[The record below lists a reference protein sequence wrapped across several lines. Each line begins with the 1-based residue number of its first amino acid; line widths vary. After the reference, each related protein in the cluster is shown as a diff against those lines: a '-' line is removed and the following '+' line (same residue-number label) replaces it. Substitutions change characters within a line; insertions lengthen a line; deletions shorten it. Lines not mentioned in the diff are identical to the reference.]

1 MAKKTITNSKNEDC
15 YNMITNQLAQY
26 YAVNADQYDQVYA
39 QEARFDD
46 LDDLQEMIA
55 ELLEGHKVLELACGT
70 AYWTE
75 LIADVAESVH
85 ATDIVPEML
94 ALAET
99 RGLDEDVVTFGP
111 LDAFDLPESNG
122 QYTAVF
128 AAGWWSHVKR
138 EDQDKY
144 LKQLRAKFGKD
155 TLLVLL
161 DDSYVD
167 GASMVIARTDAEGN
181 TYQILTAD
189 DGQRYEIM
197 KNYPTDSALRK
208 KLVPHGR
215 EIRIERLEYY
225 YLLSCR
231 LK

>member
-1 MAKKTITNSKNEDC
+1 
-15 YNMITNQLAQY
+15 MITNQLAQY
-26 YAVNADQYDQVYA
+26 YAVNADNYDQVYG
-39 QEARFDD
+39 QEERFDD

-55 ELLEGHKVLELACGT
+55 ELFQGHKVLELACGT

-85 ATDIVPEML
+85 ATDIVPEMI

-99 RGLDEDVVTFGP
+99 RGLDEDVVSFGVM
-111 LDAFDLPESNG
+111 DAFNLPDG
-122 QYTAVF
+122 LLGKYTAVF
-128 AAGWWSHVKR
+128 AAGWWTHVKR

-144 LKQLRAKFGKD
+144 LKMLRAKLGKD
-155 TLLVLL
+155 VLLVLL
-161 DDSYVD
+161 DSTYVD
-167 GASMVIARTDAEGN
+167 GVSMVFARTDLEGN
-181 TYQILTAD
+181 TFQILTAD
-189 DGQRYEIM
+189 DEQRYEVM
-197 KNYPTDSALRK
+197 NNYPTDSTLRK
-208 KLVPHGR
+208 RLAPHAR

>member
-1 MAKKTITNSKNEDC
+1 
-15 YNMITNQLAQY
+15 MITNQLAQY
-26 YAVNADQYDQVYA
+26 YAVNADNYDQVYG
-39 QEARFDD
+39 QEERFDD

-55 ELLEGHKVLELACGT
+55 ELFQGHKVLELACGT

-85 ATDIVPEML
+85 ATDIVPEMI

-99 RGLDEDVVTFGP
+99 RGLDADVVSFEVM
-111 LDAFDLPESNG
+111 DAFKLPDGLQG

-128 AAGWWSHVKR
+128 AAGWWTHVKR

-144 LKQLRAKFGKD
+144 LKMLRAKLGKD
-155 TLLVLL
+155 VLLVLL
-161 DDSYVD
+161 DSTYVD
-167 GASMVIARTDAEGN
+167 GVSMVFARTDLEGN
-181 TYQILTAD
+181 TFQILTAD
-189 DGQRYEIM
+189 DGQRYEVM
-197 KNYPTDSALRK
+197 NNYPTDSTLRK
-208 KLVPHGR
+208 RLAPHAR
-215 EIRIERLEYY
+215 EIRVERLEYY